1 MKNRIKGII
10 IIREHTADAP
20 KVHKINSFVM
30 FLFQAFIFV
39 LVVTILAVVFG
50 WSFFFHRLTTYDD
63 IKTQNDSLT
72 RYSQQMDSLK
82 VNVVK
87 INRYLEYFKM
97 ISSFDINNNEVI
109 FSTTDNNLS
118 KEVKAVAPLETL
130 NLQENFRKIPK
141 ILPVTG
147 IISRGF
153 DASIP
158 HLAIDFVALQGS
170 PIRATADGEI
180 VRASFDENLGNV
192 VVIKHSYGYETL
204 YAHCQ
209 QILVKQGQNVV
220 QGETIALVGNSG
232 KTSKGVHLHYEIIK
246 DGKSIDPE
254 TLFL

>member
-10 IIREHTADAP
+10 IIREHTTDAP

-30 FLFQAFIFV
+30 FLFQAFMFI
-39 LVVTILAVVFG
+39 LVVTILAVVLG
-50 WSFFFHRLTTYDD
+50 WSFFFQRLTTYDD
-63 IKTQNDSLT
+63 IKTQNDSLI
-72 RYSQQMDSLK
+72 RYSRQMDSLK

-97 ISSFDINNNEVI
+97 ISSFDINNNEI
-109 FSTTDNNLS
+109 ISSTADNLLKDAKVVTS
-118 KEVKAVAPLETL
+118 LETL
-130 NLQENFRKIPK
+130 DLQENFRKIPK
-141 ILPVTG
+141 IRPVTG

-158 HLAIDFVALQGS
+158 HPAIDFVASQGS
-170 PIRATADGEI
+170 PIRATADGEV

-192 VVIKHSYGYETL
+192 VVVKHSYGYETL

-209 QILVKQGQNVV
+209 QVLVRQGQNVV